1 MNLFG
6 KKQTIAPVVPKESTV
21 DTIKSLRVQ
30 LDTLEKR
37 EIHIGKKVDMTL
49 AEATQ
54 KARAHDKRG
63 QNIGTFILNLLFFIF
78 TLNSLQRKIAL
89 MTSDIL

>member
-6 KKQTIAPVVPKESTV
+6 KKKVIAPVAPKESTV
-21 DTIKSLRVQ
+21 DTIKNLRVQ

-37 EIHIGKKVDMTL
+37 EVHIGKKVDMTL
-49 AEATQ
+49 AEATT

-63 QNIGTFILNLLFFIF
+63 TRRTFGGLFPCFYF
-78 TLNSLQRKIAL
+78 LS
-89 MTSDIL
+89 

>member
-6 KKQTIAPVVPKESTV
+6 KKKVQAPVAPKENTV
-21 DTIKSLRVQ
+21 DTIKSLRAQ
-30 LDTLEKR
+30 LETLEKR

-54 KARAHDKRG
+54 KARAKDKRG
-63 QNIGTFILNLLFFIF
+63 FLNLEDFGIR
-78 TLNSLQRKIAL
+78 S
-89 MTSDIL
+89 

>member
-6 KKQTIAPVVPKESTV
+6 KKKAQAPVAPKENTV
-21 DTIKSLRVQ
+21 DTIRSLRAQ

-54 KARAHDKRG
+54 KARAKDKRG
-63 QNIGTFILNLLFFIF
+63 FLKFESVRIITPQ
-78 TLNSLQRKIAL
+78 
-89 MTSDIL
+89 

>member
-6 KKQTIAPVVPKESTV
+6 KKKALAPTVPKETTV

-37 EIHIGKKVDMTL
+37 EVHIGKKVDMTL
-49 AEATQ
+49 LEATT

-63 QNIGTFILNLLFFIF
+63 LSIY
-78 TLNSLQRKIAL
+78 
-89 MTSDIL
+89 

>member
-6 KKQTIAPVVPKESTV
+6 KKKAVAPVAPKESTV
-21 DTIKSLRVQ
+21 ETIKSLRVQ

-37 EIHIGKKVDMTL
+37 EVHIEKKVGMTL
-49 AEATQ
+49 LEATT

-63 QNIGTFILNLLFFIF
+63 LT
-78 TLNSLQRKIAL
+78 TSL
-89 MTSDIL
+89 